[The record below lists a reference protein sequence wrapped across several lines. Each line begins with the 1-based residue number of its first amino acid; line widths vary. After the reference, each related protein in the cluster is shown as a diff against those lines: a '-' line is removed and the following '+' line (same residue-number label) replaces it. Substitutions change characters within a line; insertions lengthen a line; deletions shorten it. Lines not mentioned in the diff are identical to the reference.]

1 MDKYQMREVIAKRA
15 AKELHDGDVVN
26 LGIGIPTL
34 IPNYLP
40 EGVTVTLQT
49 ENGAM
54 GMGPTP
60 EEGKEDKNLINAGG
74 GAITLLPGAC
84 TFDSATSFA
93 IIRGG
98 HVNVSFLGAL
108 QVDEKGNLANWI
120 IPGKM
125 APGMGGAMDLVVGA
139 KRVILTMEHTQ
150 KGNPKILKECTLP
163 LTAAGQVNMIIT
175 EMGVMD
181 ITPEGIVLREIHP
194 RVHRRAGA
202 GCHRG
207 QAHHRSRPEADGHL
221 IPADMDYS
229 FLKIE
234 QHDQITVMKVSAPKS
249 LNALNSTVLKEIDDF
264 VSNLDHAQTRVLI
277 ITGDGEKAFVAGADI
292 SEMAHLNEQEG
303 FEFGRLGAQVFRKIE
318 TLPIPVIAAVNG
330 FALGGG
336 CELAMACDI
345 RIASVEGQV
354 RSARSGTGHHS
365 RFQRHLPSGQTR
377 RPGLCQGDDLHG
389 QGHPCRRSPA
399 HRTGQRRL

>member
-1 MDKYQMREVIAKRA
+1 MDKFQMREVIAKRA

-40 EGVTVTLQT
+40 DGVEVTLQT
-49 ENGAM
+49 KNGAM

-60 EEGKEDKNLINAGG
+60 AEGEEDKNLINAGG
-74 GAITLLPGAC
+74 GFITLEPGAC

-150 KGNPKILKECTLP
+150 KGNHKILKECTLP

-181 ITPEGIVLREIHP
+181 ITPEGIVLRELHP
-194 RVHRRAGA
+194 EFTVEQVQEATGA
-202 GCHRG
+202 
-207 QAHHRSRPEADGHL
+207 
-221 IPADMDYS
+221 
-229 FLKIE
+229 
-234 QHDQITVMKVSAPKS
+234 T
-249 LNALNSTVLKEIDDF
+249 
-264 VSNLDHAQTRVLI
+264 LI
-277 ITGDGEKAFVAGADI
+277 IDPNLKPMDV
-292 SEMAHLNEQEG
+292 
-303 FEFGRLGAQVFRKIE
+303 
-318 TLPIPVIAAVNG
+318 
-330 FALGGG
+330 
-336 CELAMACDI
+336 
-345 RIASVEGQV
+345 
-354 RSARSGTGHHS
+354 
-365 RFQRHLPSGQTR
+365 
-377 RPGLCQGDDLHG
+377 
-389 QGHPCRRSPA
+389 
-399 HRTGQRRL
+399 